1 MIKNRFMLIS
11 SILLLAL
18 SSLPA
23 AVTRTNLSDAIE
35 ESLMVNAVIPEDY
48 GIEFPEAF
56 HMDRL
61 YFSYTQE
68 ADALISSDHMDAGL
82 MQVGEN
88 EFRISL
94 LYYGNQSKDYTF
106 ILEADADEGWRDD
119 MGNVIP
125 LDMKVVDATDTDDI
139 SVTERDRGSAEI
151 TIPAAGP
158 RRGDAAVDII
168 LEWLGSPDPEPGT
181 YTADV
186 NLRMYSV

>member
-1 MIKNRFMLIS
+1 MKRRLILILMIMLPM
-11 SILLLAL
+11 LFLH
-18 SSLPA
+18 A